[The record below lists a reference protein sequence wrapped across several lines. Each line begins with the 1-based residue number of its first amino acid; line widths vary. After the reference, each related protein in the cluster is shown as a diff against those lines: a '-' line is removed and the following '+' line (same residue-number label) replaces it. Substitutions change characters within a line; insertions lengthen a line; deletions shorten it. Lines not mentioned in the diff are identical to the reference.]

1 MVSSDLEIKGIA
13 QCEGEMTSGYRWEL
27 VYTVEYAKKLPTDRV
42 ARKIFKD
49 EDVSINLFVDVDL
62 SEEKDFD
69 GKVDKEQDGKIV
81 GGDTGDN
88 HPLTDVNIVQ
98 GLREILDNF
107 KKEMGGKKQ
116 FHLAAKRSQ
125 MTRQD
130 VDTADMRL
138 NEEEIKDIIKK
149 TINKK

>member
-13 QCEGEMTSGYRWEL
+13 KGEGEMTSGYRWEL

-69 GKVDKEQDGKIV
+69 GKVDKGQKGEIV

-98 GLREILDNF
+98 GLKEILDNF
-107 KKEMGGKKQ
+107 KKEMSSKKQ
-116 FHLAAKRSQ
+116 FQLAAKRAQ